1 MYKEFA
7 IYYILLLL
15 LYYSI
20 YSKKRKFFLI
30 FIVVIRKQIKI
41 INMNNIDTDLINIIN
56 ITMIIK

>member
-41 INMNNIDTDLINIIN
+41 INMNNIDIDLINIIN